1 MGDKLSGSHGPVT
14 SRVVRRKISKEK
26 GQKGPAWG
34 TALRGERLC
43 RACGK
48 REPQSGTSA
57 QKACFEGGRWFA
69 SRSAVGAYASFEP
82 PRAPKGFWMAAWAGD
97 PAVVGDKSSSP

>member
-1 MGDKLSGSHGPVT
+1 MGDELSGSHGPIT

-34 TALRGERLC
+34 TALRGEHRC
-43 RACGK
+43 RVWK

-82 PRAPKGFWMAAWAGD
+82 LRLPKGFAMAPWAPGD